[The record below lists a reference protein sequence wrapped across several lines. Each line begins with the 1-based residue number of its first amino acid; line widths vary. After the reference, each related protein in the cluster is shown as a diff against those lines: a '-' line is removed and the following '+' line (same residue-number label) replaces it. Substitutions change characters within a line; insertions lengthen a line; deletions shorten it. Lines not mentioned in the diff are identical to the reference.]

1 MKKNELANL
10 FFQLWIHIGSERQ
23 RQFKFLLILMV
34 FTAFF
39 EMVSLGMLMPFL
51 GAISNPDRIYEIN
64 ILRPIYNFFGLS
76 DSKQVPLF
84 ILVVFVIFSLAS
96 AFFRILLLNINAK
109 FSFLVGADLSMK
121 VYGRV
126 LFQPYKIHIERN
138 SSEVLDAIAIKVN
151 NVIYGILTPI
161 LNLLSSFII
170 LIIIIIGLLIIS
182 PYVTI
187 AIFTSIATLYFLL
200 IIFTR
205 QQLLVSS
212 KIISDQSNRVIK
224 LLQEGLGGIRDILLD
239 GNQRFYLNAY
249 HDADLALR
257 RAQAH
262 ALIVGQSP
270 KLYMETLG
278 LLVMCIVGY
287 KLGQQNEGLSYAIPI
302 LGTIAL
308 GMQKLLPLAQQAYNS
323 FTNILSTKDT
333 LGDIIGLL
341 NQGDGNKNTFDEN
354 AESINFTDS
363 IILKNIFYKYSE
375 ELPWV
380 LQDLDLE
387 MKKGSVIGIIGATGS
402 GKSTLI
408 DILMGLLEPQKG
420 CIEIDGIKIDS
431 ENVRA
436 WQGHIGHV
444 PQFIYLADISIAEN
458 IAFGIPTQN
467 IDFERV
473 REAATMAKLHDF
485 IESLPLKYQSPMG
498 ERGVRLS
505 GGQRQRIGIARALY
519 KNSDILLLDEATSAL
534 DDETEKQVM
543 ECIADLSKIM
553 TILII
558 THRLSSLKGCSRVY
572 RVNQGLLSQISHADL
587 TVI

>member
-1 MKKNELANL
+1 MIN
-10 FFQLWIHIGSERQ
+10 
-23 RQFKFLLILMV
+23 
-34 FTAFF
+34 
-39 EMVSLGMLMPFL
+39 LGMLMPFL

-64 ILRPIYNFFGLS
+64 ILRPLYNIFAIS

-84 ILVVFVIFSLAS
+84 LLLVFVIFSIAS
-96 AFFRILLLNINAK
+96 AFFRILLLNLNAK
-109 FSFLVGADLSMK
+109 FSFLVGADLSMR
-121 VYGRV
+121 VYSRV

-138 SSEVLDAIAIKVN
+138 SSEVLDVIAIKVN
-151 NVIYGILTPI
+151 DVIYGILTPV
-161 LNLLSSFII
+161 LNLLSSFVI
-170 LIIIIIGLLIIS
+170 LIIIVIGLLIIS
-182 PYVTI
+182 PYVTL
-187 AIFTSIATLYFLL
+187 AILISISALYFFL

-205 QQLLVSS
+205 QQLIVSS
-212 KIISDQSNRVIK
+212 KVISYQSNRVIK

-239 GNQRFYLNAY
+239 GNQQFYLNAY

-287 KLGQQNEGLSYAIPI
+287 TLSQQNEDLSYAIPL

-308 GMQKLLPLAQQAYNS
+308 GMQRLLPLAQQAYNS
-323 FTNILSTKDT
+323 FTNILSTKET
-333 LGDIIGLL
+333 LGDVIGLL
-341 NQGDGNKNTFDEN
+341 NQSNSGEEMFYEN
-354 AESINFTDS
+354 VRPINFTDS
-363 IILKNIFYKYSE
+363 IALKNIFYKYSE
-375 ELPWV
+375 GLKWV
-380 LQDLDLE
+380 LQDLNLE
-387 MKKGSVIGIIGATGS
+387 IKKGSIIGIIGVTGS

-408 DILMGLLEPQKG
+408 DVLMGLLEPQKG
-420 CIEIDGIKIDS
+420 CIEIDGTKIDS
-431 ENVRA
+431 KNIRS
-436 WQGHIGHV
+436 WQGQIGHV

-458 IAFGIPTQN
+458 IAFGIPAQK

-473 REAATMAKLHDF
+473 KEAATMAKLHDF

-519 KNSDILLLDEATSAL
+519 KNSGILLLDEATSAL

-543 ECIADLSKIM
+543 DCISDLAKVM

-558 THRLSSLKGCSRVY
+558 THRLSTLKACSSIY
-572 RVNQGLLSQISHADL
+572 RINQGLLSQASYGDL
-587 TVI
+587 IVK